1 MLVIFLCLNIASVIS
16 ILMPVKNAAPYL
28 QACLDSI
35 AIQSEHKW
43 ELIAVNDGS
52 EDESLAL
59 LNDFAKGRHN
69 VLIANNKGKGIIPAL
84 QLAYSLSKGEYVHRM
99 DADDVMPPDKL
110 KMLLTAWESNS
121 IVTGK
126 VQYFANNESISLGYE
141 NYQNWLN
148 QLMDSGDIWQDV
160 YRECTLPSP
169 AWLIHRNDFIN
180 LGAFNSELL
189 PEDYDLCFRAYKS
202 RLNVITIK
210 KVIHLWRDSQ
220 NRTSRKLPIYFPIA
234 YYPLKVHYFLE
245 IDRNYEKP
253 LLLWGAGN
261 KGKVIAQLLLERG
274 EKFTWASNNPRKRGV
289 NIYGQILQDISILN
303 LSEFQIILAVSS
315 PIDKIEVQEKVD
327 NDGLT
332 KAKNYFWFC

>member
-1 MLVIFLCLNIASVIS
+1 
-16 ILMPVKNAAPYL
+16 MPVKNAAPYL

-35 AIQSEHKW
+35 AMQSERKW

-59 LNDFAKGRHN
+59 LNDFALGRDN
-69 VLIANNKGKGIIPAL
+69 VLIANNKGAWIISAL

-99 DADDVMPPDKL
+99 DADDIMPPDKL
-110 KMLLTAWESNS
+110 KMMLEAWESNS

-126 VQYFANNESISLGYE
+126 VQYFANDESIGLGYE

-169 AWLIHRNDFIN
+169 AWLIHRDDFDN

-189 PEDYDLCFRAYKS
+189 PEDYDLCFRCYKAG
-202 RLNVITIK
+202 LKLVTIK
-210 KVIHLWRDSQ
+210 SVIHFWRDSQ
-220 NRTSRKLPIYFPIA
+220 NRTSRKLPIYFPMA

-245 IDRNYEKP
+245 IDRNYAKP
-253 LLLWGAGN
+253 LLLWGAGK
-261 KGKVIAQLLLERG
+261 KGKLVAKLFVEKG
-274 EKFTWASNNPRKRGV
+274 EKFTWATNNPKKAGV
-289 NIYGQILQDISILN
+289 NIYNKILQNISN
-303 LSEFQIILAVSS
+303 LKLANYQIALVVSS
-315 PIDKIEVQEKVD
+315 PEDKIEVQEELD
-327 NDGLT
+327 SFGLT
-332 KAKNYFWFC
+332 KAEDYFWFC